1 MWRCSGVMLVLLC
14 LFSTNGLCVRF
25 DGTSQQTCRA
35 KVFCA
40 SSHSLCCSV
49 HHVGCWSFAKQVVS
63 WKMWRCSGAML
74 VLLCLFSTVLLL
86 LFPGMTRECATNG
99 LCVRVH
105 RRTAYVAVHHVGC
118 WSFAKQVVSWGMVR
132 SWGVMLVLLCLFSTV
147 LLLLFPGMTRE
158 CATNGL
164 CVRFDGTSQQTCRA
178 KVFCASSHSLCCS
191 VHHVGC
197 WSFAKQVVSWKM
209 WRCSGVMLVLLCLF
223 STVLLLLFPSTT
235 RECATNGLCV
245 RFDGT
250 SQQTCRAKGWDVPS
264 KRTHRPLVAHSR
276 VMLGNKS
283 SKTVLKRQ
291 RSTNI
296 TPEHLH
302 IFQLQ

>member
-14 LFSTNGLCVRF
+14 LFSTVLLLLFPSTTRECATNGLCVRFDGTSQQTCRAKVFCASSHSLCCSVHHVGCWSFAKQVVSWKMWRCSGVMLVLLCLFSTVLLLLFPSMTRECATNGLCVRF

-105 RRTAYVAVHHVGC
+105 RRTAYVAA
-118 WSFAKQVVSWGMVR
+118 FIM
-132 SWGVMLVLLCLFSTV
+132 
-147 LLLLFPGMTRE
+147 
-158 CATNGL
+158 
-164 CVRFDGTSQQTCRA
+164 
-178 KVFCASSHSLCCS
+178 
-191 VHHVGC
+191 
-197 WSFAKQVVSWKM
+197 
-209 WRCSGVMLVLLCLF
+209 
-223 STVLLLLFPSTT
+223 
-235 RECATNGLCV
+235 
-245 RFDGT
+245 
-250 SQQTCRAKGWDVPS
+250 
-264 KRTHRPLVAHSR
+264 
-276 VMLGNKS
+276 
-283 SKTVLKRQ
+283 
-291 RSTNI
+291 
-296 TPEHLH
+296 
-302 IFQLQ
+302 